1 MLIIPEAILLDS
13 LRKGLKLIRDDYNAN
28 KSDPPTT
35 LLYKILSGN
44 VIQRY
49 DLFEQAKQV
58 FITTEGNDPR
68 HLDVNLFFNAKRA
81 HIPTIHITLPGE
93 DEKDNAL
100 GLSNGYQQPV
110 FNSGETQY
118 NQVFNR
124 RYNATYNIIV
134 TSDNTLE
141 VVLIYHFMRS
151 LLISLNPHL
160 SLAGLTN
167 IKMGGSDININSE
180 IVPVNVFVRGIK
192 FNFQYDVIGFELQAK
207 DNLAFAILANS
218 IPLSI

>member
-13 LRKGLKLIRDDYNAN
+13 LRKGLKLIRDDYTTNQGN
-28 KSDPPTT
+28 PPTT
-35 LLYKILSGN
+35 LLYKILFGN
-44 VIQRY
+44 SVQRY
-49 DLFEQAKQV
+49 DLFEQAKKV
-58 FITTEGNDPR
+58 FIADENDPR

-81 HIPTIHITLPGE
+81 SIPTIHITLPSE

-100 GLSNGYQQPV
+100 GMSGGFQQPV
-110 FNSGETQY
+110 FSPDGSEF

-151 LLISLNPHL
+151 FLISLNSHL
-160 SLAGLTN
+160 SLSGLEN
-167 IKMGGSDININSE
+167 IKMGGGDLNINSE
-180 IVPVNVFVRGIK
+180 IVPINVFVRGIK
-192 FNFQYDVIGFELQAK
+192 FNFQYNVIGIELQSK
-207 DNLAFAILANS
+207 DNLAFAVLANS
-218 IPLSI
+218 VPLQI